1 MSFISYTFRN
11 YTAYIK
17 LLKVYM
23 ELFYHMSPLH
33 ESEDHTIC
41 LKCIKIFK
49 IRKTT
54 YIFLD
59 KYLADL

>member
-11 YTAYIK
+11 YTVYIK

-23 ELFYHMSPLH
+23 ELFYNMSLLH
-33 ESEDHTIC
+33 ESEDHSTIC

-54 YIFLD
+54 YISLD
-59 KYLADL
+59 K